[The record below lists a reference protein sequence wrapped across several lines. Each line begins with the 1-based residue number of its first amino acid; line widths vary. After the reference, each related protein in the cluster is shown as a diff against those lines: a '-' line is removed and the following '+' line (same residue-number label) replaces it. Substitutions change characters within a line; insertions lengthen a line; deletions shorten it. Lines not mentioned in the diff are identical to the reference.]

1 MGGGAI
7 RASAPES
14 HFPWDCALIQF
25 GVVKM
30 QLSQHS
36 PGLARG
42 TQGLLKLGHAN
53 GWSSCSWIP
62 RAPPSSDPETP

>member
-7 RASAPES
+7 TASARES

-36 PGLARG
+36 PGLTPVTR
-42 TQGLLKLGHAN
+42 GLLKLGHAN
-53 GWSSCSWIP
+53 GWELPVPGSKSFSQH
-62 RAPPSSDPETP
+62 